1 MTRESDIAT
10 KLGLDRKELRAARSS
25 GLYAYGDDW
34 LKVANAICWTDAGRA
49 KLAESVGA
57 ADADLAPE
65 KGDSRR
71 AVVLPVRVLNPRL
84 VRCQVEGFTKSQV
97 VYVGDNRLYRP
108 GLECYVHFSGNGWK
122 GAKRPSSEAAEA
134 TGAA

>member
-34 LKVANAICWTDAGRA
+34 LKVANAICWTDVGRA

-57 ADADLAPE
+57 ADADLAPGE
-65 KGDSRR
+65 GDSRR

-84 VRCQVEGFTKSQV
+84 VRCQVEGFAESQV